1 MKKISKKLENM
12 KLNRKFTI
20 TILIFVMIPMG
31 VILGVLFY
39 NMEQSTIKEHRT
51 YMKNKMER
59 NKTQME
65 TGISSINMATQFFIS
80 DAGVLDMLNA
90 SVSEKT
96 YSSAEM
102 KKTYD
107 TDIAALE
114 RLIYNNPLLYGVR
127 VYATN
132 DKVLEMMPV
141 LYQNSR
147 MKKLSW
153 AKEHEIE
160 GWHFGYSDTI
170 FEQNLQEETPLLCYV
185 TKVKDYRN
193 GTVGYVEAAM
203 KMDTMFYEMYAGNE
217 KEWTCFM
224 AEDGTLYMGNS
235 NSKERRALAQKL
247 YERTQDKKESVV
259 LYEKVNGR
267 NLIGV
272 YQPVAGMGGALL
284 AVEDITEDVQAVYR
298 SRNITVALLV
308 LLLIGLSFF
317 INWLVKHLLRRLYG
331 ILKTVH
337 QVQEGDL
344 DVRISVDSSE
354 EMGELGAQL
363 NTMLDRIQTLMQE
376 NLDRQLLVKNSQIRA
391 LQNQINAHFIYNVLE
406 TIKMMAEIDE
416 KYVISDAV
424 TSLGKM
430 LRYSMK
436 WTNGT
441 VLLEEELEY
450 VRNYVALMNLRFDY
464 EIILSMRVP
473 QEMMQQVI
481 PKMSLQPIVEN
492 AIKHGIEDVAEDTTI
507 YIKAEQKG
515 TDCVIEVT
523 DSGKGMTPEQV
534 EKLKEK
540 INGRLKADNT
550 SGNGHGIGL
559 KNVQDRITIA
569 FGNAY
574 GLAIASKEGC
584 YTKVSM
590 HLPQIYG
597 TKEIQGREVRS

>member
-1 MKKISKKLENM
+1 M

-235 NSKERRALAQKL
+235 NSKERRALVQKL

-406 TIKMMAEIDE
+406 SIKMMAEIDE
-416 KYVISDAV
+416 EYAISDAV
-424 TSLGKM
+424 TALGKL

-436 WTNGT
+436 WVSGN
-441 VLLEEELEY
+441 VLVEQELEY
-450 VRNYVALMNLRFDY
+450 IKNYMALINLRFDY
-464 EIILSMRVP
+464 EIYLSLNLPELVLK
-473 QEMMQQVI
+473 QEI

-492 AIKHGIEDVAEDTTI
+492 AIYHGIEQMAEDTNI
-507 YIKAEQKG
+507 YIKG
-515 TDCVIEVT
+515 ILDGDDCVIEIT
-523 DSGKGMTPEQV
+523 DAGKGMSEEEV
-534 EKLKEK
+534 EKL
-540 INGRLKADNT
+540 RLKIAGKIDSNGG
-550 SGNGHGIGL
+550 SGNGIGL
-559 KNVQDRITIA
+559 KNVQDRIHIA
-569 FGNAY
+569 FGDQY
-574 GLAIASKEGC
+574 GIEIASKLGC
-584 YTKVSM
+584 YTKIM
-590 HLPQIYG
+590 
-597 TKEIQGREVRS
+597 VRIPITHRQSEENDPEHK

>member
-1 MKKISKKLENM
+1 M

-224 AEDGTLYMGNS
+224 AEDVVVDGNITTSRGLGTAVDFALSLISQLENEEKA
-235 NSKERRALAQKL
+235 KEIA
-247 YERTQDKKESVV
+247 ESVV
-259 LYEKVNGR
+259 
-267 NLIGV
+267 
-272 YQPVAGMGGALL
+272 
-284 AVEDITEDVQAVYR
+284 
-298 SRNITVALLV
+298 
-308 LLLIGLSFF
+308 
-317 INWLVKHLLRRLYG
+317 
-331 ILKTVH
+331 
-337 QVQEGDL
+337 
-344 DVRISVDSSE
+344 
-354 EMGELGAQL
+354 
-363 NTMLDRIQTLMQE
+363 
-376 NLDRQLLVKNSQIRA
+376 
-391 LQNQINAHFIYNVLE
+391 
-406 TIKMMAEIDE
+406 
-416 KYVISDAV
+416 
-424 TSLGKM
+424 
-430 LRYSMK
+430 
-436 WTNGT
+436 
-441 VLLEEELEY
+441 
-450 VRNYVALMNLRFDY
+450 
-464 EIILSMRVP
+464 
-473 QEMMQQVI
+473 
-481 PKMSLQPIVEN
+481 
-492 AIKHGIEDVAEDTTI
+492 
-507 YIKAEQKG
+507 
-515 TDCVIEVT
+515 
-523 DSGKGMTPEQV
+523 
-534 EKLKEK
+534 
-540 INGRLKADNT
+540 
-550 SGNGHGIGL
+550 
-559 KNVQDRITIA
+559 
-569 FGNAY
+569 
-574 GLAIASKEGC
+574 
-584 YTKVSM
+584 
-590 HLPQIYG
+590 
-597 TKEIQGREVRS
+597 

>member
-1 MKKISKKLENM
+1 M

-235 NSKERRALAQKL
+235 NSKERRALVQKL
-247 YERTQDKKESVV
+247 Y
-259 LYEKVNGR
+259 
-267 NLIGV
+267 
-272 YQPVAGMGGALL
+272 A
-284 AVEDITEDVQAVYR
+284 
-298 SRNITVALLV
+298 
-308 LLLIGLSFF
+308 
-317 INWLVKHLLRRLYG
+317 
-331 ILKTVH
+331 
-337 QVQEGDL
+337 
-344 DVRISVDSSE
+344 
-354 EMGELGAQL
+354 
-363 NTMLDRIQTLMQE
+363 
-376 NLDRQLLVKNSQIRA
+376 
-391 LQNQINAHFIYNVLE
+391 
-406 TIKMMAEIDE
+406 
-416 KYVISDAV
+416 
-424 TSLGKM
+424 
-430 LRYSMK
+430 
-436 WTNGT
+436 
-441 VLLEEELEY
+441 
-450 VRNYVALMNLRFDY
+450 
-464 EIILSMRVP
+464 
-473 QEMMQQVI
+473 
-481 PKMSLQPIVEN
+481 
-492 AIKHGIEDVAEDTTI
+492 
-507 YIKAEQKG
+507 
-515 TDCVIEVT
+515 
-523 DSGKGMTPEQV
+523 
-534 EKLKEK
+534 
-540 INGRLKADNT
+540 
-550 SGNGHGIGL
+550 
-559 KNVQDRITIA
+559 
-569 FGNAY
+569 
-574 GLAIASKEGC
+574 
-584 YTKVSM
+584 
-590 HLPQIYG
+590 
-597 TKEIQGREVRS
+597 

>member
-308 LLLIGLSFF
+308 FVLLI
-317 INWLVKHLLRRLYG
+317 R
-331 ILKTVH
+331 
-337 QVQEGDL
+337 
-344 DVRISVDSSE
+344 
-354 EMGELGAQL
+354 
-363 NTMLDRIQTLMQE
+363 
-376 NLDRQLLVKNSQIRA
+376 
-391 LQNQINAHFIYNVLE
+391 
-406 TIKMMAEIDE
+406 
-416 KYVISDAV
+416 
-424 TSLGKM
+424 
-430 LRYSMK
+430 
-436 WTNGT
+436 
-441 VLLEEELEY
+441 
-450 VRNYVALMNLRFDY
+450 
-464 EIILSMRVP
+464 
-473 QEMMQQVI
+473 
-481 PKMSLQPIVEN
+481 
-492 AIKHGIEDVAEDTTI
+492 
-507 YIKAEQKG
+507 
-515 TDCVIEVT
+515 
-523 DSGKGMTPEQV
+523 
-534 EKLKEK
+534 
-540 INGRLKADNT
+540 
-550 SGNGHGIGL
+550 
-559 KNVQDRITIA
+559 
-569 FGNAY
+569 
-574 GLAIASKEGC
+574 
-584 YTKVSM
+584 
-590 HLPQIYG
+590 
-597 TKEIQGREVRS
+597 